1 MTDATVA
8 FIDLAG
14 FVALTDAH
22 GATAAADL
30 ADRFLNLATTTVTE
44 PARVV
49 KAIGDAVMLTAPTPD
64 AGLAATVAV
73 IRACLAEPG
82 FPIAR
87 GGIDHGP
94 VEHRGGDLF
103 GPAVNLAARLT
114 SHAAGP
120 QLVLTQALV
129 PAAHAAGLA
138 PLPLGEI
145 RLRNL
150 ARPVTAYALAL
161 DAETT
166 AVIDPVCRMQL
177 DPGAAAGRL
186 RHNSVDYFF
195 CSRECLAAFATEP
208 AAYANAV

>member
-22 GATAAADL
+22 GAIAAADL
-30 ADRFLNLATTTVTE
+30 ADQFLNLATTTVTE

-49 KAIGDAVMLTAPTPD
+49 KAIGDAVMLTAPTPE
-64 AGLAATVAV
+64 AGLAATVAL

-94 VEHRGGDLF
+94 VEHRADDLY

-114 SHAAGP
+114 GYAAGP
-120 QLVLTQALV
+120 QLLLTQAVLH
-129 PAAHAAGLA
+129 ATRAAGLA
-138 PLPLGEI
+138 PMPLGEI

-161 DAETT
+161 DTETT

-177 DPGAAAGRL
+177 DPGGAAGRL
-186 RHNSVDYFF
+186 RHNSVEYFF
-195 CSRECLAAFATEP
+195 CSRECSAAFATEP
-208 AAYANAV
+208 DAYTNAV

>member
-22 GATAAADL
+22 GAIAAADL
-30 ADRFLNLATTTVTE
+30 ADRFINLATTTVTE

-49 KAIGDAVMLTAPTPD
+49 KAIGDAVMLSAPTPE
-64 AGLAATVAV
+64 AGLAATVAL
-73 IRACLAEPG
+73 IRACLAEPA

-94 VEHRGGDLF
+94 VEHRGGDMY
-103 GPAVNLAARLT
+103 GPAVNIAARLT
-114 SHAAGP
+114 GYAAGP
-120 QLVLTQALV
+120 QLLLTAALL
-129 PAAHAAGLA
+129 PAAEATGLA
-138 PLPLGEI
+138 LLPLGEI

-150 ARPVTAYALAL
+150 ARPVTTYALAL
-161 DAETT
+161 DADNT

-177 DPGAAAGRL
+177 NPSAAAGRL
-186 RHNSVDYFF
+186 RHDALEYFF
-195 CSRECLAAFATEP
+195 CSRKCLAAFATDP
-208 AAYANAV
+208 DSYVNAV